1 MHRIVISNN
10 ANYKNSVFDAQLL
23 IYDPLLAQTN
33 LFECGYFMVNPSGEL
48 PPPLSTTT
56 TSPWWDKG
64 MGQRG
69 KECGVR

>member
-1 MHRIVISNN
+1 
-10 ANYKNSVFDAQLL
+10 
-23 IYDPLLAQTN
+23 
-33 LFECGYFMVNPSGEL
+33 MVNPSGEL